1 MPYSLK
7 HLPECYLRPVP
18 PKISLWLAVLV
29 AMLVISVILMRIFG
43 RYIDNSHFWMFAI
56 GTPFVVW
63 IVTFGFRMWIW
74 SLQDSKAN
82 GFDQRREQWILSETR
97 RARRALQVLNTTFI
111 TAHQEDEQRY
121 VAVDMLNNNSIII
134 SQSDWK
140 GEKSMRLSR
149 ITAEP
154 EDTPGLVISRLFSE
168 LIADLPVHQFP
179 ENASLV
185 VILDISSSLS
195 FRAVRD
201 IWQEAWQES
210 GLTCAVEYVDSNG
223 LEVVNHWLDHRIKD
237 KAMLL
242 IVGLQI
248 DPVVSNNTAE
258 AAVALLLG
266 NRLTQEAL
274 EPLALL
280 HRPDPAP
287 SGELREGMN
296 MAAWNVP
303 LKENI
308 VKNLWLAG
316 LTGKQRAEVIECQNA
331 HPAQSVEDEAVISL
345 DISMGH
351 AGAAAPWLAIAAA
364 TEIARQT
371 QSPQMIIC
379 GDTTQNVLWSTLITP
394 IASRQEMDP

>member
-18 PKISLWLAVLV
+18 PKASRWFAVLV

-134 SQSDWK
+134 SQPDWK

-195 FRAVRD
+195 FPAVRD
-201 IWQEAWQES
+201 IWQEVWQES

-223 LEVVNHWLDHRIKD
+223 LEVVNHWLEHRIKD

>member
-1 MPYSLK
+1 MSYSLK
-7 HLPECYLRPVP
+7 HLPECYPRPVP
-18 PKISLWLAVLV
+18 PKTSSWFVTLAG
-29 AMLVISVILMRIFG
+29 MLAISVILMRIFG
-43 RYIDNSHFWMFAI
+43 RYIDTRHFWLIAI
-56 GTPFVVW
+56 GAPVVGW
-63 IVTFGFRMWIW
+63 IVSFGFRIWIW

-82 GFDQRREQWILSETR
+82 SFDRRREQWILSETLKV
-97 RARRALQVLNTTFI
+97 RRALQILNTTFI
-111 TAHQEDEQRY
+111 TAHLEYKQGS
-121 VAVDMLNNNSIII
+121 VAIEMLNNHSIII

-140 GEKSMRLSR
+140 GEKGKRMSR
-149 ITAEP
+149 ITTEP
-154 EDTPGLVISRLFSE
+154 GETPELVVSRLLSG
-168 LIADLPVHQFP
+168 LIADLPVGQFP
-179 ENASLV
+179 ENTSLA

-195 FRAVRD
+195 FPAVQE

-210 GLTCAVEYVDSNG
+210 GITCAVEYVGSNG
-223 LEVVNHWLDHRIKD
+223 TGVISQWLDHRIKD
-237 KAMLL
+237 EAMLL

-248 DPVVSNNTAE
+248 DPIDSNNTAE

-280 HRPDPAP
+280 HRPDASSP
-287 SGELREGMN
+287 GELSEGMN
-296 MAAWNVP
+296 MAAYNVP
-303 LKENI
+303 LKGNI

-316 LTGKQRAEVIECQNA
+316 LTGGQHAEVIACQNA
-331 HPAQSVEDEAVISL
+331 HPAQSVADDSVISL
-345 DISMGH
+345 DRSMGH

-379 GDTTQNVLWSTLITP
+379 GDNTKNVLWSTLITP

>member
-1 MPYSLK
+1 MSYSLK
-7 HLPECYLRPVP
+7 HLPERYPRPAPV
-18 PKISLWLAVLV
+18 KTSHLLAVLA
-29 AMLVISVILMRIFG
+29 AMLVISLILMRLFG
-43 RYIDNSHFWMFAI
+43 RYIDNRHFWLIAI
-56 GTPFVVW
+56 GTPVVVW
-63 IVTFGFRMWIW
+63 IMSLGIRMWVW

-82 GFDQRREQWILSETR
+82 GFNRRREQWILRETR

-111 TAHQEDEQRY
+111 TAHQEDEQSS
-121 VAVDMLNNNSIII
+121 VAVKMRDNHSIII

-140 GEKSMRLSR
+140 GEKCKRLSR
-149 ITAEP
+149 ITTEP
-154 EDTPGLVISRLFSE
+154 EDTTGLVISRLFSE

-185 VILDISSSLS
+185 VILDVSSSLS
-195 FRAVRD
+195 FPSVRD

-210 GLTCAVEYVDSNG
+210 GITCALEYTDSNG
-223 LEVVNHWLDHRIKD
+223 PVVVSHWLDHRIKD
-237 KAMLL
+237 DAMLL

-266 NRLTQEAL
+266 NRLTQETL
-274 EPLALL
+274 EPVALL

-287 SGELREGMN
+287 PGELEVGMR
-296 MAAWNVP
+296 MAAYNVP

-308 VKNLWLAG
+308 VKHLWLAG
-316 LTGKQRAEVIECQNA
+316 LTKEQRAEVVESQNK
-331 HPAQSVEDEAVISL
+331 HPAQSVEDDAVANL
-345 DISMGH
+345 DVSMGH

-364 TEIARQT
+364 TEITRQT

-394 IASRQEMDP
+394 IASRQEMDA